1 MNDRP
6 PRKRALKKRGR
17 GTYATD
23 KPPVVT
29 IVHRKSKYTSFSV
42 EKNLSKDLI
51 SRKIDEFVDKEAI
64 LFTDEY
70 SIYSNII
77 EHEKIN
83 DHLTVNHSQKE
94 YANGNIHVNNC
105 ENRHSL
111 LRPFLRIFRGV
122 SKKYL
127 AGYVMIKQYI
137 INYKED
143 AADKILQIILK
154 DRTIIGA

>member
-1 MNDRP
+1 MQLISHLLLQLSIE
-6 PRKRALKKRGR
+6 K
-17 GTYATD
+17 
-23 KPPVVT
+23 V
-29 IVHRKSKYTSFSV
+29 IYTSFSV

-111 LRPFLRIFRGV
+111 LRPFFDSVKNSHDGCFCL
-122 SKKYL
+122 
-127 AGYVMIKQYI
+127 
-137 INYKED
+137 E
-143 AADKILQIILK
+143 
-154 DRTIIGA
+154 